1 MLYITVKFK
10 KQSCLCVGDTTFQSQ
25 LEYFLLNTTIIF
37 IIFFFLL
44 SGHLF
49 VEDICVYDNHHALI
63 LSMKNTVYMY
73 FSTTK
78 RNVKPVYPNN
88 IAVDHTLWSSSNKW
102 HNDCEISILFW
113 NVWCSVY
120 KLSNIRVYAVIPQK
134 KNGDSNDN
142 IFLQILK
149 TSSLTLLLQVI
160 SIVNTVT
167 VALLFTNA
175 NSFFYHII
183 ALVFRRWFAK
193 PALFKFSFQ
202 H

>member
-1 MLYITVKFK
+1 M
-10 KQSCLCVGDTTFQSQ
+10 
-25 LEYFLLNTTIIF
+25 
-37 IIFFFLL
+37 L

-120 KLSNIRVYAVIPQK
+120 KLSNIHVYAVIPK

-183 ALVFRRWFAK
+183 ALVFHRWFAK

>member
-1 MLYITVKFK
+1 MCRWHYIPEPIRIILTKYYN
-10 KQSCLCVGDTTFQSQ
+10 
-25 LEYFLLNTTIIF
+25 YF
-37 IIFFFLL
+37 FFFLL

-88 IAVDHTLWSSSNKW
+88 IAVDHTLWSSSNRW

-120 KLSNIRVYAVIPQK
+120 KLSNIHVYAVIPK
-134 KNGDSNDN
+134 KKMAIQTT
-142 IFLQILK
+142 IFFCK
-149 TSSLTLLLQVI
+149 S
-160 SIVNTVT
+160 
-167 VALLFTNA
+167 
-175 NSFFYHII
+175 
-183 ALVFRRWFAK
+183 
-193 PALFKFSFQ
+193 
-202 H
+202 